1 MAEKKVRV
9 LIVDDSV
16 LMREAL
22 RAILGSDANLEV
34 VGMAKDGREG
44 LEKALALRPD
54 VITMDLRMPIMSGL
68 ETIEA
73 IMEENPISI
82 IVVSTMDVSVIVK
95 ALGIGAMDFVAVTQ
109 DIDTIAKD
117 LIEKV
122 KIAARV
128 RPLRRMKIRPN
139 PSGAMIARKQGQQAR
154 VVALGI
160 STGGPQALSE
170 LFARLPAHFPAGIL
184 VVQHISVG
192 FIQGLA
198 EWLKGNSPLRIQV
211 AKAGDSIQPGTVLFA
226 PDNYNMTVNDNGEI
240 VLREDITKRLLHVP
254 SIDLMMQSVAEV
266 YGKNAIGV
274 LMTGMGKD
282 GLEGMRQIKAS
293 GGLTVA
299 QDEATSVVFG
309 MNKAVIDAGLI
320 DKILPLH
327 EIAAELE
334 RLV

>member
-1 MAEKKVRV
+1 MVEKKVRV

-22 RAILGSDANLEV
+22 RAILSSDPGLEV
-34 VGMAKDGREG
+34 VGMARDGREG
-44 LEKALALRPD
+44 VEKALALKPD

-73 IMEENPISI
+73 IMEESPISI

-95 ALGIGAMDFVAVTQ
+95 ALGIGAMDFVAVAQ
-109 DIDTIAKD
+109 DIDAIAKD

-122 KIAARV
+122 KIASRV
-128 RPLRRMKIRPN
+128 KPLRRMKMRPS
-139 PSGAMIARKQGQQAR
+139 PSGAIVSRKTGKEAK

-160 STGGPQALSE
+160 STGGPQALNE

-192 FIQGLA
+192 FINGLA
-198 EWLKGNSPLRIQV
+198 EWLKGNSPLQMQV
-211 AKAGDSIQPGTVLFA
+211 AKAGDTIKPGSVLFA
-226 PDNYNMTVNDNGEI
+226 PDNYNMTVNESGEI
-240 VLREDITKRLLHVP
+240 VLREDVTKHLLHVP
-254 SIDLMMQSVAEV
+254 SIDLMMQSVAQA
-266 YGKNAIGV
+266 YGKDSIGV

-282 GLEGMRQIKAS
+282 GFEGIKQIKAA
-293 GGLTVA
+293 GGTTIA

-309 MNKAVIDAGLI
+309 MNKMVIDAGFI
-320 DKILPLH
+320 DKVLPLH